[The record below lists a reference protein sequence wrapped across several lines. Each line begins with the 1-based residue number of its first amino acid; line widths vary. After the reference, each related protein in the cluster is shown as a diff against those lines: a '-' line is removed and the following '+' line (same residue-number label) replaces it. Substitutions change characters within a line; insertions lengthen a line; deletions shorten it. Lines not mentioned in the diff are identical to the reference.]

1 MSNDPSKTIPAV
13 DAMRADWAVVAPLM
27 GGTRAMRAAGEQ
39 LLPRYPAE
47 EQDSYDLRLSLST
60 LLPAYAET
68 VGSMTS
74 RVFAEPLQLGD
85 DVPAAIAAL
94 ADDIDMAG
102 NDLNAWA
109 VEWFRVGL
117 SHGLCHAFVEYPRA
131 DSVETLADEQALG
144 VRPYV
149 VMVKPEQVLGW
160 RAEGGKLLQVRY
172 LESIEVPAGEF
183 GVEFVDQ
190 IRVLEP
196 GSWRTYRKPE
206 KGGQWVLFDEG
217 QTSLS
222 YIPWVTFYS
231 GRAGLMMAKPPLLE
245 LAHLNVKHWQSQS
258 DQDNLLHVARVPL
271 LFIFTNDEQ
280 FKLTVSSGT
289 ATRMP
294 EGGDAKFVEHGG
306 AAIEAGRQSLLDLID
321 EMRLAGAKLLQKDKQ
336 QTKTATQA
344 AEEAAQELSPIAR
357 MANHFADCLAQIL
370 QILADYTGQGDGG
383 SVEMRGNFDLDF
395 IPEIAV
401 PQLIAMANAGKL
413 SDETLF
419 SEMQRRNIISAEHT
433 WQDEQDKLASQG
445 PELGTVGVDDGERE
459 RAAV

>member
-1 MSNDPSKTIPAV
+1 MSNDDPSKTIPAV
-13 DAMRADWAVVAPLM
+13 DLMRQDLDVVAPLM
-27 GGTRAMRAAGEQ
+27 GGTRAMRAATE
-39 LLPRYPAE
+39 LLPQYPAE
-47 EQDSYDLRLSLST
+47 ETDSYEQRLSLST

-68 VGSMTS
+68 VGNMTS
-74 RVFAEPLQLGD
+74 RVFAEPMQLGD
-85 DVPAAIAAL
+85 DVPAVIAAL
-94 ADDIDMAG
+94 CDDIDQAG

-109 VEWFRVGL
+109 VEFFRVGL

-131 DSVETLADEQALG
+131 DAVETLADEQALG

-160 RAEGGKLLQVRY
+160 RAEGGKLTQVRY
-172 LESIEVPAGEF
+172 QESIEVPDGEF
-183 GVEFVDQ
+183 GVEYVEQ
-190 IRVLEP
+190 IRVMEP

-206 KGGQWVLFDEG
+206 NGGQWVMHDEG
-217 QTSLS
+217 VTSLS
-222 YIPWVTFYS
+222 YIPWVTFYT
-231 GRAGLMMAKPPLLE
+231 GRTGFLMARPPLLE

-271 LFIFTNDEQ
+271 LFIFTADEQ
-280 FKLTVSSGT
+280 FKLSISSGT

-294 EGGDAKFVEHGG
+294 EGGDAKYVEHSG
-306 AAIEAGRQSLLDLID
+306 AAIEAGRQSLQDLID

-357 MANHFADCLAQIL
+357 MAGHFADCLAQIL

-383 SVEMRGNFDLDF
+383 SVEMRGNFDMDF

-433 WQDEQDKLASQG
+433 WQDEQEKIGAQG
-445 PELGTVGVDDGERE
+445 PELGALGADDGNGK
-459 RAAV
+459 RATG